1 MSIDPS
7 EWKHNI
13 DFDVS
18 VFGLMA
24 SIGYLEIR
32 GMINIQLDTL
42 EYGIYLDY
50 KIMETRKTF
59 GEALAR
65 VYKHAGF

>member
-24 SIGYLEIR
+24 DIGYLEIK
-32 GMINIQLDTL
+32 GMINIQHDTL

-65 VYKHAGF
+65 VYKIAGF